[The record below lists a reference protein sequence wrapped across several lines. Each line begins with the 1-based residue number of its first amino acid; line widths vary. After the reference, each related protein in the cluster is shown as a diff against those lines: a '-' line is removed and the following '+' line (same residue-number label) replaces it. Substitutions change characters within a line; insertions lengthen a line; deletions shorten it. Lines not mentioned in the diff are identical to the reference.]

1 MGKEKRMAKELKGLM
16 PPMITVFKEGEA
28 FDEERTRRH
37 VEFLIKN
44 GVQGLIPCGSTGEFA
59 AMTMDERKKV
69 AEVVV
74 DEVNGRIPVYIG
86 TAHYSTKI
94 AMDLSKHAEKIEA
107 DGVMVIAPYYLIPTE
122 REICEHYRSIAKSI
136 SIPLMIYN
144 NVWFAGVE
152 LSVKTIAKLSK
163 EGIVSSVKLAHGD
176 PSRVHDL
183 KYYCGNDLVVFYGHD
198 VCALEGL
205 AAKADGWIAGI
216 GNLIPEHCRKLCDL
230 LLVDKDLDK
239 ANDHWLT
246 MLPLLHM
253 CVNKKNGERP
263 DWLQIIKKGLEMRGQ
278 PVGEGRRP
286 ILPITKEDE
295 RKLRAELT
303 KMGLI

>member
-1 MGKEKRMAKELKGLM
+1 M
-16 PPMITVFKEGEA
+16 PPMITVFKEDES
-28 FDEERTRRH
+28 FDEEGTRKH
-37 VEFLIKN
+37 VNFLIEK
-44 GVQGLIPCGSTGEFA
+44 GVQGLIPCGSTGEFS

-74 DEVNGRIPVYIG
+74 DEVKGRVPVYVG
-86 TAHYSTKI
+86 TGHYSTKLAI
-94 AMDLSKHAEKIEA
+94 DMSKHAEKIEA

-136 SIPLMIYN
+136 NIPCMIYN

-152 LSVKTIAKLSK
+152 LSVKAIARLSK
-163 EGIVSSVKLAHGD
+163 EGVVSSVKLAHGD

-183 KYYCGNDLVVFYGHD
+183 KHYCGDNLTVFYGHD

-230 LLVDKDLDK
+230 VLVDKDLDG
-239 ANDHWLT
+239 ANEHWST

-278 PVGEGRRP
+278 SVGEGRRP
-286 ILPITKEDE
+286 ILPIREEDE
-295 RKLRAELT
+295 EKLRRELT
-303 KMGLI
+303 KLELI